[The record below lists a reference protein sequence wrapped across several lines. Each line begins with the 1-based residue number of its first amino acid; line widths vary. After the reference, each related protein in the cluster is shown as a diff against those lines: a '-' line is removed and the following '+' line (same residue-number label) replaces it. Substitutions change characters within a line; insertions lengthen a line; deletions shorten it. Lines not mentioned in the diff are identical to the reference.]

1 MRKNR
6 VNIPAVTSL
15 KTALE
20 IYYTKI
26 QLNNADV
33 AELFG
38 NHAQSTI
45 SALKKVARDY
55 MTENKIMLYNS
66 RDVNTKA
73 AYAAWGIDIAEIERR
88 YKKSK
93 EIERV

>member
-1 MRKNR
+1 MTKIR
-6 VNIPAVTSL
+6 VNIPEITSF
-15 KTALE
+15 KTALD
-20 IYYTKI
+20 IYYTRL
-26 QLNNADV
+26 QLNNSDI

-45 SALKKVARDY
+45 SALKRVARDY
-55 MTENKIMLYNS
+55 MIENNIMFYNS

-73 AYAAWGIDIAEIERR
+73 AYAAWGLDVTKIESLYR
-88 YKKSK
+88 KSK